1 MLKLTGLPQFLAVC
15 STRSLTMA
23 AEQMGVTQP
32 ALTQAIA
39 KLERQLGVT
48 LFELATG
55 EVPFGSG
62 EVAYHHR
69 HTAVPDPQSV
79 QPDIPDSLSELILR
93 LLEKSPDD
101 RLQTAA
107 DVLQAL
113 TVIEPEGFV

>member
-1 MLKLTGLPQFLAVC
+1 
-15 STRSLTMA
+15 
-23 AEQMGVTQP
+23 
-32 ALTQAIA
+32 
-39 KLERQLGVT
+39 
-48 LFELATG
+48 
-55 EVPFGSG
+55 
-62 EVAYHHR
+62 
-69 HTAVPDPQSV
+69 VPDPQSV